1 VTLAQAV
8 LGGTV
13 KVPTLS
19 GAEVEIKVP
28 PGTQPEEKRVLRNQ
42 GVSAVGQPGTKGHHY
57 IHFKV
62 EIPTYVVPPFF
73 FTARSLAL
81 GRSLTR
87 LCPFYHHPNNSKLT
101 PKQKELMEEWQK
113 EEEEQSGGI
122 ADKLKGYFKS

>member
-1 VTLAQAV
+1 MTLAQAV

-13 KVPTLS
+13 KVPTLA

-62 EIPTYVVPPFF
+62 EIPTYVVPPSHACLMSGTVSSF
-73 FTARSLAL
+73 AHESL
-81 GRSLTR
+81 
-87 LCPFYHHPNNSKLT
+87 PFHRHHSNNSKLT

-113 EEEEQSGGI
+113 EEEQSGGI